1 MTSQEKKAFC
11 VPQYAKTESVILVER
26 TFRRPFGKVSP
37 TNKNIHE
44 IQNKISSL
52 LLENTDTAAEYETDF
67 QAAEDYRDNFLELK
81 SKLETLLN
89 KDSGSFLESSSE
101 LDVVKLNLPK
111 FELKVFSGDPKE
123 FLTIWSIFSK
133 IHDSEELTAID
144 KFQYLYQSMV
154 PDSRAARLISNFPI
168 TTENYPKAVEQLKL
182 RFGREDHLV
191 QIYVRDLL
199 SLVLKNATT
208 GKNTPDLATLY
219 DMLETKLRA
228 LENLGRTKEKFADF
242 LEPLVESCLPE
253 NVLRAWERSRISES
267 TEDATSQ
274 RSLEK
279 LMCFLRHEVE
289 SEEMIRLAREGF
301 GKDRGSG
308 AIRKDC
314 QKSVHKDKPT
324 AATLISSTTGAKLN
338 CIFCD
343 RPHLSQDCQRLSDMS
358 YEDRKSQV
366 IRKRCCLVC
375 LKVGHLAKRCHS
387 SVRCL
392 ICKRRHYPLLCPD
405 LRKEKES
412 NLSSKDR
419 TADNEQRSTE
429 TLLTNLPSEHEI
441 YLKTI
446 MIRLRNRDKEVCVR
460 ALLDD
465 GSQRSYIERNLAA
478 ELFLSP
484 SGREIFSQGLFGGG
498 ISPASEHKSYMVNVE
513 SLNRKYS
520 TPLSLLE
527 QQKICSTLPRI
538 HDRKLLSELA
548 SRGIKLTDV
557 GRDSPPIRVLLG
569 ADILG
574 SILTGR
580 IEVLSSG
587 VSAVET
593 LLGWTILGLGK
604 KKEVVNL
611 VTLSLQNTDVPKM
624 WDLEVLGI
632 TDPIEKIN
640 ESLLE
645 EETLTH
651 FKETIRICEDQ
662 RYEVALPWLAGH
674 PALYD
679 KYDAAESRLRTAT
692 KRLINENYFE
702 AYNNVFK
709 QWEAEGIIEAVPINQ
724 LAKEVHY
731 LSHRPVIKPYH
742 KGLIADVKQAFL
754 QIRLRTEDRDV
765 LRFLWWENTGCSE
778 IRIYRHCRVVFGV
791 SSSPFLLNATIS
803 YHLEREIM
811 KEGAFELRCWAS
823 NDSKEDQ
830 DKQMVLGLSWD
841 VVSDDLSC
849 KLPANTDCTQ
859 EKPVTKRVL
868 LSVIYSVYDPIG
880 FTAPALLLPKLLMQE
895 AWRGKIG
902 WDEVLPVELEHK
914 YRLWEKTMHF
924 MSKCSISRRLFA
936 ENYDDFTL
944 HIFTDASAYAY
955 AACAFLRCEF
965 KGHVTV
971 KLIAAKARL
980 APMKKSTIPRL
991 EFWIKKKE
999 PWNTFV
1005 GNRVKEIRDLT
1016 NIYDWRYVPGEVNPA
1031 DLATRC
1037 CDWSDLLQSKWWE
1050 GPSWLY
1056 NDEESWPCSEVS
1068 ETPDEAFL
1076 ERRKTVVTN
1085 LATGNEVRFG
1095 DRFLYFSSYKK
1106 ILRMTAYVLRFCNNI
1121 KRNSPKLVNSLSCEE
1136 IQKAE
1141 KNLIKIMQSEWP
1153 SEIREK
1159 YKDTIQFFEENG
1171 ILKVQTRLILS
1182 QDPEDFTLPTVLP
1195 DHPLL
1200 ERLVLH
1206 THRSLMHARV
1216 LTTLAQLREK
1226 FWIPP
1231 RVGEL

>member
-1 MTSQEKKAFC
+1 
-11 VPQYAKTESVILVER
+11 
-26 TFRRPFGKVSP
+26 
-37 TNKNIHE
+37 
-44 IQNKISSL
+44 
-52 LLENTDTAAEYETDF
+52 
-67 QAAEDYRDNFLELK
+67 
-81 SKLETLLN
+81 
-89 KDSGSFLESSSE
+89 
-101 LDVVKLNLPK
+101 
-111 FELKVFSGDPKE
+111 
-123 FLTIWSIFSK
+123 
-133 IHDSEELTAID
+133 
-144 KFQYLYQSMV
+144 
-154 PDSRAARLISNFPI
+154 
-168 TTENYPKAVEQLKL
+168 
-182 RFGREDHLV
+182 
-191 QIYVRDLL
+191 
-199 SLVLKNATT
+199 
-208 GKNTPDLATLY
+208 
-219 DMLETKLRA
+219 
-228 LENLGRTKEKFADF
+228 
-242 LEPLVESCLPE
+242 
-253 NVLRAWERSRISES
+253 
-267 TEDATSQ
+267 
-274 RSLEK
+274 
-279 LMCFLRHEVE
+279 
-289 SEEMIRLAREGF
+289 MIRLAREGF
-301 GKDRGSG
+301 GKDRGGG

-314 QKSVHKDKPT
+314 QKSVHKDEPT

-343 RPHLSQDCQRLSDMS
+343 RPHLSQDCQKLFDMS
-358 YEDRKSQV
+358 YEDRKAQV

-405 LRKEKES
+405 LRKGKES
-412 NLSSKDR
+412 NFSPKDR

-446 MIRLRNRDKEVCVR
+446 MIRLRNRDKEVCAR

-465 GSQRSYIERNLAA
+465 GSQRSYIEKNLAA

-498 ISPASEHKSYMVNVE
+498 ISPASEHKRYMVNVE

-538 HDRKLLSELA
+538 HDRKLLSELS

-611 VTLSLQNTDVPKM
+611 VTLSLQNMDVPKM

-632 TDPIEKIN
+632 TDPIEKEN

-651 FKETIRICEDQ
+651 FKETIRLCEDQ

-674 PALYD
+674 PALCD

-692 KRLINENYFE
+692 KRLINENYLE
-702 AYNNVFK
+702 AYDNVFK
-709 QWEAEGIIEAVPINQ
+709 QWESEELEQ
-724 LAKEVHY
+724 LK
-731 LSHRPVIKPYH
+731 SQSI
-742 KGLIADVKQAFL
+742 
-754 QIRLRTEDRDV
+754 
-765 LRFLWWENTGCSE
+765 
-778 IRIYRHCRVVFGV
+778 
-791 SSSPFLLNATIS
+791 
-803 YHLEREIM
+803 EIM

-841 VVSDDLSC
+841 VISDELSC
-849 KLPANTDCTQ
+849 KLPSNIDCTQ
-859 EKPVTKRVL
+859 GKPVTKRVL
-868 LSVIYSVYDPIG
+868 LSVINSVYDPIG

-914 YRLWEKTMHF
+914 YRLWERTMHF
-924 MSKCSISRRLFA
+924 MSKCAISRRLFA
-936 ENYDDFTL
+936 ENYDDFTV

-965 KGHVTV
+965 KGQVTV
-971 KLIAAKARL
+971 KLMAAKARL

-991 EFWIKKKE
+991 ELLGATLGARLAETVDSILRTTSKTYFWCDSMVVLSWIKKKE

-1016 NIYDWRYVPGEVNPA
+1016 NIDDWRHVPGEVNPA

-1050 GPSWLY
+1050 GPGWLY

-1085 LATGNEVRFG
+1085 VATENEVRFG
-1095 DRFLYFSSYKK
+1095 DRFLYFSSYRK

-1141 KNLIKIMQSEWP
+1141 ETLIKIMQPEWP
-1153 SEIREK
+1153 SEIHDPKELKPLTPAHFIQDIKERETF
-1159 YKDTIQFFEENG
+1159 DLDLIDSQHM
-1171 ILKVQTRLILS
+1171 LKRVRY
-1182 QDPEDFTLPTVLP
+1182 
-1195 DHPLL
+1195 
-1200 ERLVLH
+1200 LH
-1206 THRSLMHARV
+1206 TLRSNLRKRFYKEYLGELVRSPKVASRRKIISPGEIVIVESKNPNRMNWP
-1216 LTTLAQLREK
+1216 LAQVIELFPGKDGVERVAKLRLASGEIIRPLQRIYPLELSASDHLIEDHHGTDIAAQNPGPTATDVLK
-1226 FWIPP
+1226 EGKKSRWGRPLIPVK
-1231 RVGEL
+1231 RLNL

>member
-1 MTSQEKKAFC
+1 
-11 VPQYAKTESVILVER
+11 
-26 TFRRPFGKVSP
+26 
-37 TNKNIHE
+37 
-44 IQNKISSL
+44 
-52 LLENTDTAAEYETDF
+52 
-67 QAAEDYRDNFLELK
+67 
-81 SKLETLLN
+81 
-89 KDSGSFLESSSE
+89 
-101 LDVVKLNLPK
+101 
-111 FELKVFSGDPKE
+111 
-123 FLTIWSIFSK
+123 
-133 IHDSEELTAID
+133 
-144 KFQYLYQSMV
+144 
-154 PDSRAARLISNFPI
+154 
-168 TTENYPKAVEQLKL
+168 
-182 RFGREDHLV
+182 
-191 QIYVRDLL
+191 
-199 SLVLKNATT
+199 
-208 GKNTPDLATLY
+208 
-219 DMLETKLRA
+219 
-228 LENLGRTKEKFADF
+228 
-242 LEPLVESCLPE
+242 
-253 NVLRAWERSRISES
+253 
-267 TEDATSQ
+267 
-274 RSLEK
+274 
-279 LMCFLRHEVE
+279 
-289 SEEMIRLAREGF
+289 MIRLAREGF
-301 GKDRGSG
+301 GKDRGGG

-314 QKSVHKDKPT
+314 QKSVHKDEPT

-343 RPHLSQDCQRLSDMS
+343 RPHLSQDCQKLFDMS
-358 YEDRKSQV
+358 YEDRKAQV

-405 LRKEKES
+405 LRKGKES
-412 NLSSKDR
+412 NFSPKDR

-446 MIRLRNRDKEVCVR
+446 MIRLRNRDKEVCAR

-465 GSQRSYIERNLAA
+465 GSQRSYIEKNLAA

-498 ISPASEHKSYMVNVE
+498 ISPASEHKRYMVNVE

-538 HDRKLLSELA
+538 HDRKLLSELS

-611 VTLSLQNTDVPKM
+611 VTLSLQNMDVPKM

-632 TDPIEKIN
+632 TDPIEKEN

-651 FKETIRICEDQ
+651 FKETIRLCEDQ

-674 PALYD
+674 PALCD

-692 KRLINENYFE
+692 KRLINENYLE
-702 AYNNVFK
+702 AYDNVFK
-709 QWEAEGIIEAVPINQ
+709 QWETGTTEIAI
-724 LAKEVHY
+724 
-731 LSHRPVIKPYH
+731 HR
-742 KGLIADVKQAFL
+742 
-754 QIRLRTEDRDV
+754 
-765 LRFLWWENTGCSE
+765 N
-778 IRIYRHCRVVFGV
+778 
-791 SSSPFLLNATIS
+791 
-803 YHLEREIM
+803 M

-841 VVSDDLSC
+841 VISDELSC
-849 KLPANTDCTQ
+849 KLPSNIDCTQ
-859 EKPVTKRVL
+859 GKPVTKRVL
-868 LSVIYSVYDPIG
+868 LSVINSVYDPIG

-914 YRLWEKTMHF
+914 YRLWERTMHF
-924 MSKCSISRRLFA
+924 MSKCAISRRLFA
-936 ENYDDFTL
+936 ENYDDFTV

-965 KGHVTV
+965 KGQVTV
-971 KLIAAKARL
+971 KLMAAKARL

-991 EFWIKKKE
+991 ELLGATLGARLAETVDSILRTTSKTYFWCDSMVVLSWIKKKE

-1016 NIYDWRYVPGEVNPA
+1016 NIDDWRHVPGEVNPA

-1050 GPSWLY
+1050 GPGWLY

-1085 LATGNEVRFG
+1085 VATENEVRFG
-1095 DRFLYFSSYKK
+1095 DRFLYFSSYRK

-1141 KNLIKIMQSEWP
+1141 ETLIKIMQSEWP

-1159 YKDTIQFFEENG
+1159 YKDTIQFYEEKG
-1171 ILKVQTRLILS
+1171 ILKARTAWSVWLKLRLASGEIIRPLQRIYPLELS
-1182 QDPEDFTLPTVLP
+1182 ASDHLIEDHHGTDIAAQNPGPTATDVLKEGKKSRWGR
-1195 DHPLL
+1195 PLIPVK
-1200 ERLVLH
+1200 RLNL
-1206 THRSLMHARV
+1206 
-1216 LTTLAQLREK
+1216 
-1226 FWIPP
+1226 
-1231 RVGEL
+1231 

>member
-1 MTSQEKKAFC
+1 
-11 VPQYAKTESVILVER
+11 
-26 TFRRPFGKVSP
+26 
-37 TNKNIHE
+37 
-44 IQNKISSL
+44 
-52 LLENTDTAAEYETDF
+52 
-67 QAAEDYRDNFLELK
+67 
-81 SKLETLLN
+81 
-89 KDSGSFLESSSE
+89 
-101 LDVVKLNLPK
+101 
-111 FELKVFSGDPKE
+111 
-123 FLTIWSIFSK
+123 
-133 IHDSEELTAID
+133 
-144 KFQYLYQSMV
+144 
-154 PDSRAARLISNFPI
+154 
-168 TTENYPKAVEQLKL
+168 
-182 RFGREDHLV
+182 
-191 QIYVRDLL
+191 
-199 SLVLKNATT
+199 
-208 GKNTPDLATLY
+208 
-219 DMLETKLRA
+219 
-228 LENLGRTKEKFADF
+228 
-242 LEPLVESCLPE
+242 
-253 NVLRAWERSRISES
+253 
-267 TEDATSQ
+267 
-274 RSLEK
+274 
-279 LMCFLRHEVE
+279 
-289 SEEMIRLAREGF
+289 
-301 GKDRGSG
+301 
-308 AIRKDC
+308 
-314 QKSVHKDKPT
+314 
-324 AATLISSTTGAKLN
+324 
-338 CIFCD
+338 
-343 RPHLSQDCQRLSDMS
+343 MS
-358 YEDRKSQV
+358 YEDGKSQV

-498 ISPASEHKSYMVNVE
+498 ISTASEHNRYMVNVE

-520 TPLSLLE
+520 TPL
-527 QQKICSTLPRI
+527 
-538 HDRKLLSELA
+538 
-548 SRGIKLTDV
+548 GIKLTDV

-611 VTLSLQNTDVPKM
+611 VTLSLQNMDFPKM

-640 ESLLE
+640 ENLLE

-662 RYEVALPWLAGH
+662 RYEVVLPWLAGH

-709 QWEAEGIIEAVPINQ
+709 QWEAEGIIETVPIYQ
-724 LAKEVHY
+724 FAKEVHY
-731 LSHRPVIKPYH
+731 LPHRPVIKPSSNSTKVRPVFDASFKKPGFASLNECLSVGPSLIH
-742 KGLIADVKQAFL
+742 KILPLLLRFRSGAIGVIADGKQAFL
-754 QIRLRTEDRDV
+754 QIRLRTEDTDV
-765 LRFLWWENTGCSE
+765 LRFLWLENTGCSE

-803 YHLEREIM
+803 YHLEREKFQTESLRKTIGHLKEGFYVDNLVTSVNDATELEQLKSQSIEIM

-830 DKQMVLGLSWD
+830 NKQMVLGLSWD
-841 VVSDDLSC
+841 VVSDELSC

-868 LSVIYSVYDPIG
+868 ISVINNVYDPIG

-924 MSKCSISRRLFA
+924 MYKCSISRRLFA

-955 AACAFLRCEF
+955 ATCAFLRCEF
-965 KGHVTV
+965 KGQVTV

-980 APMKKSTIPRL
+980 SPMKKSTIPRL

-1016 NIYDWRYVPGEVNPA
+1016 NIDYWRHVPGEVNPA

-1085 LATGNEVRFG
+1085 LAAGNEVRFG

-1121 KRNSPKLVNSLSCEE
+1121 KRNSPKLVNSLSCED

-1141 KNLIKIMQSEWP
+1141 ETLIKIMQSEWP

-1159 YKDTIQFFEENG
+1159 YKDTIQFFEKNG
-1171 ILKVQTRLILS
+1171 ILNVQTRLILS
-1182 QDPEDFTLPTVLP
+1182 QDPEDFTHPTVLP

-1200 ERLVLH
+1200 ERLVLY
-1206 THRSLMHARV
+1206 S
-1216 LTTLAQLREK
+1216 
-1226 FWIPP
+1226 
-1231 RVGEL
+1231 

>member
-1 MTSQEKKAFC
+1 MDALKTKRKSLRTSFTATANKLKECLAKKED
-11 VPQYAKTESVILVER
+11 AKDGDKLRALNSQLEDKFLR
-26 TFRRPFGKVSP
+26 LD
-37 TNKNIHE
+37 E

-101 LDVVKLNLPK
+101 LDVVKLKLPK
-111 FELKVFSGDPKE
+111 FELKMFSGDPKE
-123 FLTIWSIFSK
+123 FLTFWSIFSK

-154 PDSRAARLISNFPI
+154 PDSRAARLISSFPI

-182 RFGREDHLV
+182 RFGREDLLV

-208 GKNTPDLATLY
+208 GKNAPDLATLY

-228 LENLGRTKEKFADF
+228 LESLGRTKEKFADF

-289 SEEMIRLAREGF
+289 SEEIIRLAREGF

-314 QKSVHKDKPT
+314 QKSVYKDEPT

-419 TADNEQRSTE
+419 TADTEQRSTE

-498 ISPASEHKSYMVNVE
+498 ISPASEHKRYMVNVE

-604 KKEVVNL
+604 KREVVNL
-611 VTLSLQNTDVPKM
+611 VTLSLQNMDLPKM
-624 WDLEVLGI
+624 WDLEVLVI
-632 TDPIEKIN
+632 TDPIEKVN

-662 RYEVALPWLAGH
+662 RYEVALP
-674 PALYD
+674 
-679 KYDAAESRLRTAT
+679 
-692 KRLINENYFE
+692 
-702 AYNNVFK
+702 
-709 QWEAEGIIEAVPINQ
+709 
-724 LAKEVHY
+724 
-731 LSHRPVIKPYH
+731 
-742 KGLIADVKQAFL
+742 
-754 QIRLRTEDRDV
+754 
-765 LRFLWWENTGCSE
+765 
-778 IRIYRHCRVVFGV
+778 
-791 SSSPFLLNATIS
+791 
-803 YHLEREIM
+803 
-811 KEGAFELRCWAS
+811 
-823 NDSKEDQ
+823 
-830 DKQMVLGLSWD
+830 
-841 VVSDDLSC
+841 
-849 KLPANTDCTQ
+849 
-859 EKPVTKRVL
+859 
-868 LSVIYSVYDPIG
+868 
-880 FTAPALLLPKLLMQE
+880 
-895 AWRGKIG
+895 
-902 WDEVLPVELEHK
+902 
-914 YRLWEKTMHF
+914 
-924 MSKCSISRRLFA
+924 
-936 ENYDDFTL
+936 
-944 HIFTDASAYAY
+944 
-955 AACAFLRCEF
+955 
-965 KGHVTV
+965 
-971 KLIAAKARL
+971 
-980 APMKKSTIPRL
+980 
-991 EFWIKKKE
+991 
-999 PWNTFV
+999 
-1005 GNRVKEIRDLT
+1005 
-1016 NIYDWRYVPGEVNPA
+1016 
-1031 DLATRC
+1031 
-1037 CDWSDLLQSKWWE
+1037 
-1050 GPSWLY
+1050 
-1056 NDEESWPCSEVS
+1056 
-1068 ETPDEAFL
+1068 
-1076 ERRKTVVTN
+1076 
-1085 LATGNEVRFG
+1085 
-1095 DRFLYFSSYKK
+1095 
-1106 ILRMTAYVLRFCNNI
+1106 
-1121 KRNSPKLVNSLSCEE
+1121 
-1136 IQKAE
+1136 
-1141 KNLIKIMQSEWP
+1141 
-1153 SEIREK
+1153 
-1159 YKDTIQFFEENG
+1159 
-1171 ILKVQTRLILS
+1171 
-1182 QDPEDFTLPTVLP
+1182 
-1195 DHPLL
+1195 
-1200 ERLVLH
+1200 
-1206 THRSLMHARV
+1206 
-1216 LTTLAQLREK
+1216 
-1226 FWIPP
+1226 
-1231 RVGEL
+1231 